1 MKLLR
6 VSEILKDKNISNK
19 DLAIEMQVSQNTISK
34 IVNGNSFPKP
44 ELLLRIANYLDVDI
58 RELFEQTKPTEENGD
73 NSFQDLYIK
82 KGDRYMKIGE
92 INI

>member
-6 VSEILKDKNISNK
+6 IGEILKDKNISNK

-58 RELFEQTKPTEENGD
+58 RELFEQTKAKVESKNDITHN
-73 NSFQDLYIK
+73 LYIK
-82 KGDRYMKIGE
+82 KGERYMKIGE